1 MKRKRRYVDYD
12 YENTFDTPLS
22 ILDEQRI
29 KKMLKDGKLS
39 SIYCTKTIKS
49 GNQFEVE
56 IYPEFT
62 KKQADHSKLKKKNN
76 KAQKKLNDKNAR
88 KRLERL
94 INSNFEDGDFWITLT
109 YDNKHLPNS
118 IDDAVK
124 NMRNYLR
131 KINYRRKKLG
141 LKNAK
146 YIYITEYS
154 NEKNIRCHHHL
165 ILEKGMSM
173 DAIEL
178 CWIYGKRNNIRKVDP
193 DEDGL
198 TGLAKYLTKDPKGK
212 KRWCSSRGLKKPKE
226 RKSYTVF
233 PFSKI
238 RKMIIDNNSI
248 EHYMKLKYK
257 NKNYVSCD
265 VRFNEYNGKFYI
277 YKCQSKN
284 VQICSLKNV
293 QFYN

>member
-1 MKRKRRYVDYD
+1 MKRKKRYVDYD
-12 YENTFDTPLS
+12 YENTFDSPLS
-22 ILDEQRI
+22 ILDEERI
-29 KKMLKDGKLS
+29 KKMLNDGKLN
-39 SIYCTKTIKS
+39 SIYCTKTIQS

-62 KKQADHSKLKKKNN
+62 KKQAKHSKLKKKNN

-94 INSNFEDGDFWITLT
+94 INSNFEDGDYWITLT
-109 YDNKHLPNS
+109 YDDKHLPDS
-118 IDDAVK
+118 IDEAVK

-154 NEKNIRCHHHL
+154 SEKNIRCHHHL
-165 ILEKGMSM
+165 ILEKGLSM
-173 DAIEL
+173 DIIES
-178 CWIYGKRNNIRKVDP
+178 CWIYGKRNNVRKVDP
-193 DEDGL
+193 DENGL

-248 EHYMKLKYK
+248 EHYMQLKYK

-277 YKCQSKN
+277 YVRMNERCN
-284 VQICSLKNV
+284 R
-293 QFYN
+293 

>member
-12 YENTFDTPLS
+12 YENTFDNPLS

-62 KKQADHSKLKKKNN
+62 KKQTNHSKLKMKNN

-94 INSNFEDGDFWITLT
+94 INSNFEDGDYWITLT
-109 YDNKHLPNS
+109 YDDKHLPDS
-118 IDDAVK
+118 IDEAVK

-146 YIYITEYS
+146 YIYITEYC

-173 DAIEL
+173 DAVES
-178 CWIYGKRNNIRKVDP
+178 CWVYGKRNNVRKVDP
-193 DEDGL
+193 DENGL
-198 TGLAKYLTKDPKGK
+198 TGLSKYLTKDPKGK

-277 YKCQSKN
+277 YVRMNERCN
-284 VQICSLKNV
+284 R
-293 QFYN
+293 